1 MLLTSLALTI
11 ALLVLVWLAL
21 TRLFAAYLEAHTIS
35 GAYPILDTIAFFL
48 AGFGLVIGL
57 AYLVPA
63 VTALVAGYF
72 IDDAAAVVE
81 REHYPGEPPGQALTV
96 GRALLYGARFA
107 ALSLMVNIVALLLV
121 FIPGVNLVAFFA
133 ANGYLLGREYFELAA
148 GRFRPMPEAAALRQR
163 HRGTVFLA
171 GLLIAA
177 LVIVPILN
185 LLTPLF
191 GIALMVHV
199 YQGVKGQESGIGN
212 QKQLTTG
219 S

>member
-11 ALLVLVWLAL
+11 ALLVLVWLVL
-21 TRLFAAYLEAHTIS
+21 TRLFATYLEAHTIS

-48 AGFGLVIGL
+48 AGFGLIIGL

-72 IDDAAAVVE
+72 LDDAAAVVE

-96 GRALLYGARFA
+96 GRAMLYGARFA

-121 FIPGVNLVAFFA
+121 FIPGVNLVAFFV

-163 HRGTVFLA
+163 HRGTVFVA

-212 QKQLTTG
+212 QKQLTTR

>member
-11 ALLVLVWLAL
+11 ALLVLVWLVL
-21 TRLFAAYLEAHTIS
+21 TRLFATYLEAHTIS

-72 IDDAAAVVE
+72 LDDAAAVVE

-212 QKQLTTG
+212 QKQLTG
-219 S
+219 A

>member
-1 MLLTSLALTI
+1 MLFTSLGLTI
-11 ALLVLVWLAL
+11 ALLVLVWLVL

-35 GAYPILDTIAFFL
+35 GAYPILDTIVFFL
-48 AGFGLVIGL
+48 TGLGLVVGL

-72 IDDAAAVVE
+72 LDDAAALVE
-81 REHYPGEPPGQALTV
+81 REHYPDAPPGQPLSI

-107 ALSLMVNIVALLLV
+107 ALSVMVNIVALLLV

-133 ANGYLLGREYFELAA
+133 ANAYLLGREYFELAA
-148 GRFRPMPEAAALRQR
+148 ARFVPMPEAAALRQR
-163 HRGTVFLA
+163 HRGSVFLA
-171 GLLIAA
+171 GLMIAG
-177 LVIVPILN
+177 LVAIPFLN

-199 YQGVKGQESGIGN
+199 SHGVRRQPSAISD
-212 QKQLTTG
+212 QKRLPADP
-219 S
+219 

>member
-1 MLLTSLALTI
+1 MLFTSLALTI
-11 ALLVLVWLAL
+11 ALLVLVWLVL
-21 TRLFAAYLEAHTIS
+21 TRLFATYLDAHTIS
-35 GAYPILDTIAFFL
+35 GAYPIIDTIAFFL

-63 VTALVAGYF
+63 ATALVAGYF
-72 IDDAAAVVE
+72 LDDAAALVE
-81 REHYPGEPPGQALTV
+81 REHYPNEPPGQALSV

-107 ALSLMVNIVALLLV
+107 ALSVMVNIVALLLV

-177 LVIVPILN
+177 LVVVPILN

-199 YQGVKGQESGIGN
+199 YQGIKDQESSVVSG
-212 QKQLTTG
+212 QKQLTN
-219 S
+219 

>member
-11 ALLVLVWLAL
+11 ALLVLVWLVL
-21 TRLFAAYLEAHTIS
+21 TRLFATYLEAHTIS

-72 IDDAAAVVE
+72 LDDAAAVVE

-148 GRFRPMPEAAALRQR
+148 GRFRPMPDAAALRQR
-163 HRGTVFLA
+163 HRGTVFAA

-212 QKQLTTG
+212 QKQLTG
-219 S
+219 A

>member
-1 MLLTSLALTI
+1 
-11 ALLVLVWLAL
+11 VLVWLVL
-21 TRLFAAYLEAHTIS
+21 TRLFATYLEAHTIS

-72 IDDAAAVVE
+72 LDDAAAVVE

-148 GRFRPMPEAAALRQR
+148 GRFRPMPDAAALRQR

-199 YQGVKGQESGIGN
+199 YQGVKGQESGINN

-219 S
+219 P

>member
-11 ALLVLVWLAL
+11 ALLVLAWLVL
-21 TRLFAAYLEAHTIS
+21 TRLFATYLEAHTIS

-72 IDDAAAVVE
+72 LDDAAAVVE

-212 QKQLTTG
+212 QKQLTTR